1 MSAAAGPGQ
10 PNVNIA
16 SPTGAQVPCSL
27 TPTPDG
33 AAANFVPTEAGPHN
47 VQVTFADQRVPGSPF
62 TTVATQVQ
70 HSSQITV
77 STASTC
83 LTYIL
88 VLEMQLCH
96 QPALVLC

>member
-16 SPTGAQVPCSL
+16 SPTGAQVPCFL
-27 TPTPDG
+27 TPTSGG

-47 VQVTFADQRVPGSPF
+47 VQVTFADQPVPGSPF

-77 STASTC
+77 STALYSC
-83 LTYIL
+83 
-88 VLEMQLCH
+88 VRDA
-96 QPALVLC
+96 ALPPTFL